1 MQVVLGTKHTGP
13 SKHGCPMGDHSSFG
27 ASGQDRGILNRCDS
41 VCTCVNA
48 ELVCPCAL
56 VETGPTLL
64 GQKDKGHP
72 SSPPTS
78 SYSLSVATLSSA
90 ASRLAVVIHEGGL
103 QSPILLT

>member
-1 MQVVLGTKHTGP
+1 M
-13 SKHGCPMGDHSSFG
+13 
-27 ASGQDRGILNRCDS
+27 
-41 VCTCVNA
+41 CTCVNA
-48 ELVCPCAL
+48 ELMCLCVL

-78 SYSLSVATLSSA
+78 SYSLLVLSSA